1 MQKRHLDP
9 LQYINEQIFTTQK
22 YIIPF
27 IKQVKNIDA
36 SIQVLEIGCGE
47 AGNLKPFLD
56 LGCLCTGVDF
66 STPKI
71 EKGKEFYANH
81 PFAKNIRLISED
93 IYKTTEFYAQ
103 FNIII
108 IRDVIEHIHDQ
119 DRFLSLLKD
128 LMAPN
133 GVAFFAFPPW
143 QNPFG
148 GHQQIC
154 NSKVLSSLPY
164 YHLLPAA
171 LYKTVL
177 KLFGESDATITSL
190 LEIKETGI
198 SLERF
203 ESLMVKNGYAKLLKT
218 LYFIN
223 PNYEV
228 KFGLKPRIL
237 LPFFGKIPYLR
248 NYFTTCGYYLIKQK

>member
-1 MQKRHLDP
+1 MQKRYSDP

-22 YIIPF
+22 YIVPF
-27 IKQVKNIDA
+27 IQEIKPIDNTLH
-36 SIQVLEIGCGE
+36 VLEIGCGE

-56 LGCLCTGVDF
+56 LGCKCVGVDF
-66 STPKI
+66 SSPKI
-71 EKGKEFYANH
+71 EKGNAYYASH
-81 PFAKNIRLISED
+81 LFSGNIRLISED
-93 IYKTTEFYAQ
+93 IYKTNEFDHQ
-103 FNIII
+103 FDIVV

-119 DRFLSLLKD
+119 DKFLSMLKN
-128 LMAPN
+128 LVAPN
-133 GVAFFAFPPW
+133 AVVFFAFPPW

-154 NSKVLSSLPY
+154 VSKFLSLLPY
-164 YHLLPAA
+164 FHLLPVV
-171 LYKTVL
+171 LYKAIL
-177 KLFGESDATITSL
+177 KMFGETDGKIAAL

-203 ESLMVKNGYAKLLKT
+203 ERLLTKNKYRVLKKT

-237 LPFFGKIPYLR
+237 PQILGEIPYFR
-248 NYFTTCGYYLIKQK
+248 NFVSTCGYYLVDVQ

>member
-1 MQKRHLDP
+1 MQKRHSDP

-27 IKQVKNIDA
+27 IEQVKKIDA
-36 SIQVLEIGCGE
+36 AVQVLEIGCGE

-56 LGCLCTGVDF
+56 LGCMCTGVDF
-66 STPKI
+66 SISKI
-71 EKGKEFYANH
+71 EKGKTFYENH
-81 PFAKNIRLISED
+81 PFAKNIKLISED
-93 IYKTTEFYAQ
+93 IYKTKEFHSQ
-103 FNIII
+103 FDIII
-108 IRDVIEHIHDQ
+108 VRDVIEHIHDQ
-119 DRFLSLLKD
+119 DKFMSLLKD
-128 LMAPN
+128 LMAPD
-133 GVAFFAFPPW
+133 GVVFFAFPPW

-148 GHQQIC
+148 GHQQMCENKI
-154 NSKVLSSLPY
+154 LSALPY
-164 YHLLPAA
+164 YHLLPTRI
-171 LYKTVL
+171 YKNVL
-177 KLFGESDATITSL
+177 RLFGESAAKITTL

-203 ESLMVKNGYAKLLKT
+203 ERLVSKNGYVQVLKI

-237 LPFFGKIPYLR
+237 TAFLGGIPYLR
-248 NYFTTCGYYLIKQK
+248 NYISTCGYYLIKQK

>member
-1 MQKRHLDP
+1 MQKRYSDP

-22 YIIPF
+22 YIVPF
-27 IKQVKNIDA
+27 IQEIRPIDNTLH
-36 SIQVLEIGCGE
+36 VLEIGCGE

-56 LGCLCTGVDF
+56 LGCKCVGVDF
-66 STPKI
+66 SSPKI
-71 EKGKEFYANH
+71 EKGNAYYASH
-81 PFAKNIRLISED
+81 PFSDNIRLISED
-93 IYKTTEFYAQ
+93 IYKTNEFDHL
-103 FNIII
+103 FDIVV

-119 DRFLSLLKD
+119 DKFLSMLKN
-128 LMAPN
+128 LVAPN
-133 GVAFFAFPPW
+133 AVVFFAFPPW

-154 NSKVLSSLPY
+154 VSKFLSLLPY
-164 YHLLPAA
+164 FHLLPVA
-171 LYKTVL
+171 LYKAVL
-177 KLFGESDATITSL
+177 KLFGESDNKIAAL

-203 ESLMVKNGYAKLLKT
+203 ERLLTKNKYRVLKKT

-228 KFGLKPRIL
+228 KFGLKPRTLPQIL
-237 LPFFGKIPYLR
+237 GKIPYFR
-248 NYFTTCGYYLIKQK
+248 NYVSTCGYYLVDVQ

>member
-9 LQYINEQIFTTQK
+9 LQYINEQILSTQK
-22 YIIPF
+22 HIVPF
-27 IKQVKNIDA
+27 IQQVKAIDK
-36 SIQVLEIGCGE
+36 SINVLEIGCGE

-56 LGCLCTGVDF
+56 LGCQCTGVDF

-71 EKGKEFYANH
+71 EKGKAFYATH
-81 PFAKNIRLISED
+81 PYAKNIKLISED
-93 IYKTTEFYAQ
+93 IYKTTEFHSQ
-103 FNIII
+103 FDIII
-108 IRDVIEHIHDQ
+108 VRDVIEHIHDQ
-119 DRFLSLLKD
+119 DKFLGLMKD

-154 NSKVLSSLPY
+154 ENKILSLLPY
-164 YHLLPAA
+164 YHLLPKS
-171 LYKTVL
+171 LYKAIL
-177 KLFGESDATITSL
+177 KILGESNAKICSL

-203 ESLMVKNGYAKLLKT
+203 ERLVAKNGYKQLSKT

-228 KFGLKPRIL
+228 KFGLKPRKL
-237 LPFFGKIPYLR
+237 SPVFAKTPYLR
-248 NYFTTCGYYLIKQK
+248 NFLSTCGYYLITRK

>member
-9 LQYINEQIFTTQK
+9 LQYINEQIFTTEK
-22 YIIPF
+22 YIVPF
-27 IKQVKNIDA
+27 IQLEKKIDE
-36 SIQVLEIGCGE
+36 SVQVLEIGCGE

-56 LGCLCTGVDF
+56 MGCKCTGVDF

-71 EKGKEFYANH
+71 EKGKAYFANH
-81 PFAKNIRLISED
+81 SLMKNLRLISED
-93 IYKTTEFYAQ
+93 IYKTTEFHAQ
-103 FNIII
+103 FDIII
-108 IRDVIEHIHDQ
+108 VRDVIEHIHDQ
-119 DRFLSLLKD
+119 DKFLA
-128 LMAPN
+128 LMKNLIAPG

-154 NSKVLSSLPY
+154 NSKILSSLPY
-164 YHLLPAA
+164 FHLLPVA
-171 LYKTVL
+171 LYKNVL
-177 KLFGESDATITSL
+177 KIFGESADKITSL

-203 ESLMVKNGYAKLLKT
+203 ERLVAKNGYVQVLKT

-228 KFGLKPRIL
+228 KFGLKPRKL
-237 LPFFGKIPYLR
+237 FPVLGKMPYFR
-248 NYFTTCGYYLIKQK
+248 NYFSTCGYYLIKQK

>member
-1 MQKRHLDP
+1 MQKRYSDP

-22 YIIPF
+22 YIVPF
-27 IKQVKNIDA
+27 IQEIKPIDNTLH
-36 SIQVLEIGCGE
+36 VLEIGCGE

-56 LGCLCTGVDF
+56 LGCKCVGVDF
-66 STPKI
+66 SSPKI
-71 EKGKEFYANH
+71 EKGNAYYASH
-81 PFAKNIRLISED
+81 PFSDNIRLISED
-93 IYKTTEFYAQ
+93 IYKTNEFDHQ
-103 FNIII
+103 FDIVV

-119 DRFLSLLKD
+119 DKFLSMLKN
-128 LMAPN
+128 LVAPN
-133 GVAFFAFPPW
+133 AVVFFAFPPW

-154 NSKVLSSLPY
+154 VSKFLSLLPY
-164 YHLLPAA
+164 FHLLPVA
-171 LYKTVL
+171 LYKAVL
-177 KLFGESDATITSL
+177 KMFGETDGKIAAL

-203 ESLMVKNGYAKLLKT
+203 ERLLTKNKYRVLKKT

-237 LPFFGKIPYLR
+237 PQILGEIPYFR
-248 NYFTTCGYYLIKQK
+248 NFVSTCGYYLVDVQ

>member
-1 MQKRHLDP
+1 MQKRHIDP
-9 LQYINEQIFTTQK
+9 LQYINEQIITTQK
-22 YIIPF
+22 YIVPF
-27 IKQVKNIDA
+27 IQQAKIIDE

-56 LGCLCTGVDF
+56 LGCICVGVDF

-71 EKGKEFYANH
+71 EKGKEYFATH
-81 PFAKNIRLISED
+81 PNVKNLRLISED
-93 IYKTTEFYAQ
+93 IYKTKEFQSQ
-103 FNIII
+103 FDIII

-119 DRFLSLLKD
+119 DKFLALLKD
-128 LMAPN
+128 LLATD

-154 NSKVLSSLPY
+154 ESKVLSSLPY
-164 YHLLPAA
+164 YHLLPKSIYAGI
-171 LYKTVL
+171 L
-177 KLFGESDATITSL
+177 KMFGESPEKITSL
-190 LEIKETGI
+190 LEIKDTGI

-203 ESLMVKNGYAKLLKT
+203 EKLVIKNGYEQLYRT

-228 KFGLKPRIL
+228 KFGLKPRKL
-237 LPFFGKIPYLR
+237 AGLFGKIPYLR
-248 NYFTTCGYYLIKQK
+248 NYLATCGYYLIKQK

>member
-1 MQKRHLDP
+1 MQKRYSDP

-22 YIIPF
+22 YIVPF
-27 IKQVKNIDA
+27 IQEIRPIDNTLH
-36 SIQVLEIGCGE
+36 VLEIGCGE

-56 LGCLCTGVDF
+56 LGCKCVGVDF
-66 STPKI
+66 SSPKI
-71 EKGKEFYANH
+71 EKGNAYYASH
-81 PFAKNIRLISED
+81 PFSDNIRLISED
-93 IYKTTEFYAQ
+93 IYKTNEFDHL
-103 FNIII
+103 FDIVV

-119 DRFLSLLKD
+119 DKFLSMLKN
-128 LMAPN
+128 LVAPN
-133 GVAFFAFPPW
+133 AVVFFAFPPW

-154 NSKVLSSLPY
+154 VSKFLSLLPY
-164 YHLLPAA
+164 FHLLPVA
-171 LYKTVL
+171 LYKAVL
-177 KLFGESDATITSL
+177 KLFGESDNKIAAL

-203 ESLMVKNGYAKLLKT
+203 ERLLTKNKYRVLKKT

-237 LPFFGKIPYLR
+237 PKILGEIPYVR
-248 NYFTTCGYYLIKQK
+248 NFMSTCGYYLIDVQ